1 MAQADDALPKL
12 ALKDSPH
19 RWGLMILLILAMVT
33 CYAHRNALSIAV
45 PILKKE
51 MNLST
56 AQLGV
61 MLSAFSWCYA
71 FLQMPSGWLVDRY
84 GVRRVY
90 GLGYLLW
97 SLATAFTGFAKD
109 FVTLIVLRVSTGT
122 FQAIAFP
129 ATSRAV
135 ADWFQDKERGI
146 VTGLYL
152 TGVRL
157 GTALISWFGGWF
169 LARYD
174 VRFFFLVTGL
184 IPLVWLLPWQM
195 FLRKWDTPTNTTTRK
210 QSISLLQSLTW
221 LRHRSVLGIFLGF
234 FAYDYAWFVY
244 INWLP
249 GYLALERKFTPQE
262 MGIYSAVPYLA
273 MSVIILTSGALSD
286 WLVRHGWNEIKVR
299 KSFIMLG
306 LAIGCLV
313 VPAGFVEDKM
323 TAVWLL
329 TIALCG
335 IGIAAPNT
343 WTLTQAVCEKRVV
356 GTVSGIQNW
365 GGNVGGIIAPAL
377 TGIIAQYSSFATALC
392 VVGGVLIA
400 GILAYW
406 LLIKEKFVVSNND
419 HLKNE
424 F

>member
-1 MAQADDALPKL
+1 MQSAVTATNKP
-12 ALKDSPH
+12 ALKDSPQ
-19 RWGLMILLILAMVT
+19 RWWLMALLVLAMVA

-45 PILKKE
+45 PMLKKE

-84 GVRRVY
+84 GVRKVY
-90 GLGYLLW
+90 GFGYLLW
-97 SLATAFTGFAKD
+97 SVATMFTGFAKN
-109 FVTLIVLRVSTGT
+109 FVALIVLRVATGT
-122 FQAIAFP
+122 FQAVAFP

-135 ADWFQDKERGI
+135 ADWFQDRERGT
-146 VTGLYL
+146 VTAMYL

-174 VRFFFLVTGL
+174 VRLFFLVTGM
-184 IPLVWLLPWQM
+184 IPLVWLLPWSM
-195 FLRKWDTPTNTTTRK
+195 FLRKWEAPPTETAKR
-210 QSISLLQSLTW
+210 QSISLLESLKW

-244 INWLP
+244 ISWLP

-262 MGIYSAVPYLA
+262 MGIYSAMPYLA
-273 MSVIILTSGALSD
+273 MSVIILASGTSSD
-286 WLVRHGWNEIKVR
+286 WLIRRGWNEIKVR
-299 KSFIMLG
+299 KGFIMVG

-335 IGIAAPNT
+335 IGIASPNT

-392 VVGGVLIA
+392 VVGGVLVA

-406 LLIKEKFVVSNND
+406 LLVDEKFEVSPSS
-419 HLKNE
+419 E
-424 F
+424 

>member
-1 MAQADDALPKL
+1 MDQTISAPTKL
-12 ALKDSPH
+12 ALKDSPQ
-19 RWGLMILLILAMVT
+19 RWGLMVLLVLAMVA

-45 PILKKE
+45 PMLKKE

-61 MLSAFSWCYA
+61 MLSAFSWFYA

-84 GVRRVY
+84 GVRKVY
-90 GLGYLLW
+90 GFGYLLW
-97 SLATAFTGFAKD
+97 SVATMFTGFAKN
-109 FVTLIVLRVSTGT
+109 FVALIVLRVSTGT
-122 FQAIAFP
+122 FQAVAFP

-135 ADWFQDKERGI
+135 ADWFQDRERGT
-146 VTGLYL
+146 VTAMYL
-152 TGVRL
+152 TGVRI

-174 VRFFFLVTGL
+174 VRLFFLVTGL
-184 IPLVWLLPWQM
+184 IPLVWLLPWSI
-195 FLRKWDTPTNTTTRK
+195 FLRKWETPPTETTKK
-210 QSISLLQSLTW
+210 QSTSLLESLKW

-262 MGIYSAVPYLA
+262 MGIYSAMPYLA
-273 MSVIILTSGALSD
+273 MSVIIIASGTASD

-299 KSFIMLG
+299 KGFIMVG

-335 IGIAAPNT
+335 IGIASPNT

-392 VVGGVLIA
+392 VVGGVLVA

-406 LLIKEKFVVSNND
+406 LLVDEKFVVSTPAA
-419 HLKNE
+419 
-424 F
+424 

>member
-1 MAQADDALPKL
+1 MQAAAHATNKS
-12 ALKDSPH
+12 ALKDSSQ
-19 RWGLMILLILAMVT
+19 RWVLMVLLVLAMVA

-84 GVRRVY
+84 GVRKVY
-90 GLGYLLW
+90 GIGYLLW
-97 SLATAFTGFAKD
+97 SVATMFTGFAKN
-109 FVTLIVLRVSTGT
+109 FVALIVLRVSTGT
-122 FQAIAFP
+122 FQAVAFP

-135 ADWFQDKERGI
+135 ADWFQDRERGT
-146 VTGLYL
+146 VTALYL

-174 VRFFFLVTGL
+174 VRLFFLVTGM
-184 IPLVWLLPWQM
+184 IPLLWLLPWSM
-195 FLRKWDTPTNTTTRK
+195 FLRKWGAPPTETTKK
-210 QSISLLQSLTW
+210 QSISLLESLKW

-249 GYLALERKFTPQE
+249 GYLSLERGFTPQE
-262 MGIYSAVPYLA
+262 MGIYSAMPYLA
-273 MSVIILTSGALSD
+273 MSVIILTSGTLSD
-286 WLVRHGWNEIKVR
+286 WLVRQGWNEIKVR
-299 KSFIMLG
+299 KGFIMLG

-335 IGIAAPNT
+335 IGIASPNT

-392 VVGGVLIA
+392 VVGGVLVA

-406 LLIKEKFVVSNND
+406 LLVEEKFQV
-419 HLKNE
+419 E
-424 F
+424 

>member
-1 MAQADDALPKL
+1 MQSVATAPNKP
-12 ALKDSPH
+12 ALKDSPQ
-19 RWGLMILLILAMVT
+19 RWGLMVLLVLAMVA

-45 PILKKE
+45 PFLKKE

-84 GVRRVY
+84 GVRKVY
-90 GLGYLLW
+90 GFGYLLW
-97 SLATAFTGFAKD
+97 SVATMFTGFAKN
-109 FVTLIVLRVSTGT
+109 FVALIVLRVATGT
-122 FQAIAFP
+122 FQAVAFP

-135 ADWFQDKERGI
+135 ADWFQDRERGT
-146 VTGLYL
+146 VTALYL

-174 VRFFFLVTGL
+174 VRLFFLVTGM
-184 IPLVWLLPWQM
+184 IPLIWLLPWSM
-195 FLRKWDTPTNTTTRK
+195 FLRKWEAPQAETAKK
-210 QSISLLQSLTW
+210 QSISLLESLKW

-262 MGIYSAVPYLA
+262 MGIYSAMPYLA
-273 MSVIILTSGALSD
+273 MSVIILASGTSSD
-286 WLVRHGWNEIKVR
+286 WLIRRGWNEIKVR
-299 KSFIMLG
+299 KGFIMIG

-335 IGIAAPNT
+335 IGIASPNT

-377 TGIIAQYSSFATALC
+377 TGLIAQYSSFAVALC
-392 VVGGVLIA
+392 VVGGVLVA

-406 LLIKEKFVVSNND
+406 LLVEEKFEVQYG
-419 HLKNE
+419 E
-424 F
+424 R

>member
-1 MAQADDALPKL
+1 MQTAATATTNP
-12 ALKDSPH
+12 ALKDSPQ
-19 RWGLMILLILAMVT
+19 RWGLMVLLVLAMVT
-33 CYAHRNALSIAV
+33 CYAHRGTLSIAV
-45 PILKKE
+45 PFLKKE
-51 MNLST
+51 MGLST
-56 AQLGV
+56 VQLGYL
-61 MLSAFSWCYA
+61 LSAFSLLYA
-71 FLQMPSGWLVDRY
+71 NLQMPSGWLVDRY
-84 GVRRVY
+84 GVRKVY
-90 GLGYLLW
+90 GFGYLLW
-97 SLATAFTGFAKD
+97 SLATGFTGFAKN
-109 FVTLIVLRVSTGT
+109 FVALFALRMTTGM

-135 ADWFQDKERGI
+135 ADWFQDRERGT

-152 TGVRL
+152 TGVRV
-157 GTALISWFGGWF
+157 GTALISLFGGWF

-174 VRFFFLVTGL
+174 VRWFFLVTGL
-184 IPLVWLLPWQM
+184 LPLVWLLPWTM
-195 FLRKWDTPTNTTTRK
+195 FLRKWEAPPTTTAKK
-210 QSISLLQSLTW
+210 QSISLLESLTW

-262 MGIYSAVPYLA
+262 MGVYSAVPYLA
-273 MSVIILTSGALSD
+273 MSVIILTSGGLSD
-286 WLVRHGWNEIKVR
+286 WLVRQGWNEIKVR
-299 KSFIMLG
+299 KGFIMLG

-335 IGIAAPNT
+335 IGIASPNT

-365 GGNVGGIIAPAL
+365 GGNVGGIIAPTL
-377 TGIIAQYSSFATALC
+377 TGVIAQYSSFATALI
-392 VVGGVLIA
+392 VVGVVLVA

-406 LLIKEKFVVSNND
+406 LLIEEKFVASA
-419 HLKNE
+419 
-424 F
+424 

>member
-1 MAQADDALPKL
+1 MAQAVSAPSKP
-12 ALKDSPH
+12 ALKDSPQ
-19 RWGLMILLILAMVT
+19 RWGLMTLLVLAMVA

-45 PILKKE
+45 PSLKKE

-56 AQLGV
+56 AQLGI

-84 GVRRVY
+84 GVRKVY
-90 GLGYLLW
+90 GFGYLLW
-97 SLATAFTGFAKD
+97 SLATSITGFAKN
-109 FVTLIVLRVSTGT
+109 FVMLIVFRVATGA
-122 FQAIAFP
+122 FQAVAFP

-135 ADWFQDKERGI
+135 ADWFQDRERGT

-152 TGVRL
+152 TGVRI

-169 LARYD
+169 LAKYD
-174 VRFFFLVTGL
+174 VRLFFLVTGL
-184 IPLVWLLPWQM
+184 IPLVWLLPWAT
-195 FLRKWDTPTNTTTRK
+195 FLRKWEAPPTVTAQQK
-210 QSISLLQSLTW
+210 SISLLESLKW

-262 MGIYSAVPYLA
+262 MGIYSAMPYLA
-273 MSVIILTSGALSD
+273 MSVIIMASGTSSD
-286 WLVRHGWNEIKVR
+286 WLIRRGWNEIKVR
-299 KSFIMLG
+299 KGFIMVG
-306 LAIGCLV
+306 LAIGCLI

-335 IGIAAPNT
+335 IGIASPNT

-365 GGNVGGIIAPAL
+365 GGNVGGILAPAV
-377 TGIIAQYSSFATALC
+377 TGLIAQYSSFAVALC

-406 LLIKEKFVVSNND
+406 FLVDEKFEVD
-419 HLKNE
+419 AME
-424 F
+424 Q

>member
-1 MAQADDALPKL
+1 MDQPVPAPTLP
-12 ALKDSPH
+12 ALKNSSQ
-19 RWGLMILLILAMVT
+19 RWWLMALLVLAMVT
-33 CYAHRNALSIAV
+33 CYAHRNSLSIAV
-45 PILKKE
+45 PFLKKE

-84 GVRRVY
+84 GVRKVY
-90 GLGYLLW
+90 GFGYLLW
-97 SLATAFTGFAKD
+97 SLATAFTGFAKN
-109 FVTLIVLRVSTGT
+109 FLALIVLRVATGT
-122 FQAIAFP
+122 FQAVAFP

-135 ADWFQDKERGI
+135 ADWFQDRERGT
-146 VTGLYL
+146 VTAFYL

-169 LARYD
+169 LAQYD
-174 VRFFFLVTGL
+174 VRLFFLVTGL
-184 IPLVWLLPWQM
+184 IPLVWVLPWHL
-195 FLRKWDTPTNTTTRK
+195 FLRNWEAPQSTAAKK
-210 QSISLLQSLTW
+210 QSRSLWQSLTW
-221 LRHRSVLGIFLGF
+221 LRHKSVLGIFLGF

-262 MGIYSAVPYLA
+262 MGVYSAVPYLA
-273 MSVIILTSGALSD
+273 MSVIIITSGTLSD
-286 WLVRHGWNEIKVR
+286 WLVRQGWNEIKVR
-299 KSFIMLG
+299 KGFIMLG

-313 VPAGFVEDKM
+313 VPAGFVADKM

-377 TGIIAQYSSFATALC
+377 TGLIAQYSSFATALS
-392 VVGGVLIA
+392 VVGVVLVA

-406 LLIKEKFVVSNND
+406 LLIEEKFEVPQANVSS
-419 HLKNE
+419 
-424 F
+424 

>member
-1 MAQADDALPKL
+1 MAQADGALQKL
-12 ALKDSPH
+12 ALKNSPH
-19 RWGLMILLILAMVT
+19 RWGLMVLLILAMVT

-56 AQLGV
+56 AQMGV

-90 GLGYLLW
+90 GLGYFLW

-109 FVTLIVLRVSTGT
+109 FVMLIVLRVSTGT

-129 ATSRAV
+129 ATARAS
-135 ADWFQDKERGI
+135 ADWFQDKERGM

-174 VRFFFLVTGL
+174 VRLFFLVTGL

-195 FLRKWDTPTNTTTRK
+195 FLRKWDVPKTETSKK

-249 GYLALERKFTPQE
+249 GYLALERNFTPQE
-262 MGIYSAVPYLA
+262 MGMYSAMPYLA

-286 WLVRHGWNEIKVR
+286 WLVRHGWNEINVR
-299 KSFIMLG
+299 KGFIMLG

-323 TAVWLL
+323 TSVWLL
-329 TIALCG
+329 TVALCG

-392 VVGGVLIA
+392 VVGGVLVA

-406 LLIKEKFVVSNND
+406 LLIDEVFVVS
-419 HLKNE
+419 E
-424 F
+424 

>member
-1 MAQADDALPKL
+1 MDEAAPVLPTR
-12 ALKDSPH
+12 ALKDSPQ
-19 RWGLMILLILAMVT
+19 RWNLMGLLLLAMVA
-33 CYAHRNALSIAV
+33 CYAHRGTLSIAV
-45 PILKKE
+45 PFLQKE
-51 MNLST
+51 MNLSK
-56 AQLGV
+56 AELGV

-90 GLGYLLW
+90 GIGYLLW
-97 SLATAFTGFAKD
+97 SVATMFTGFAKN
-109 FVTLIVLRVSTGT
+109 FVALIVLRVSTGT
-122 FQAIAFP
+122 FQAVAFP

-135 ADWFQDKERGI
+135 ADWFQDRERGT
-146 VTGLYL
+146 VTALYL
-152 TGVRL
+152 TGVRV

-174 VRFFFLVTGL
+174 VRLFFLVTGL
-184 IPLVWLLPWQM
+184 IPLVWLLPWSM
-195 FLRKWDTPTNTTTRK
+195 FLRKWEAPPTATAQK
-210 QSISLLQSLTW
+210 HSISLLESLKW

-262 MGIYSAVPYLA
+262 MGIYSAMPYLA
-273 MSVIILTSGALSD
+273 MSVIILASGTSSD
-286 WLVRHGWNEIKVR
+286 WLVRRGWNEIKVR
-299 KSFIMLG
+299 KGFIMLG
-306 LAIGCLV
+306 LLIGCLV

-377 TGIIAQYSSFATALC
+377 TGVIAQYYSFATALC
-392 VVGGVLIA
+392 VVGGVLVA

-406 LLIKEKFVVSNND
+406 LLVEEKFVV
-419 HLKNE
+419 E
-424 F
+424 